1 MGRYEGASI
10 IMLIR
15 YEIQYW
21 DEIDRQ
27 IRIERGLTVSKTSLG
42 EGVDKITEYYG
53 KNNISFIKVYECEDC
68 MCDEELKDLLA
79 E

>member
-1 MGRYEGASI
+1 
-10 IMLIR
+10 MLIR

>member
-1 MGRYEGASI
+1 
-10 IMLIR
+10 MLIR

-68 MCDEELKDLLA
+68 MCDEELKDFL
-79 E
+79 EE

>member
-15 YEIQYW
+15 YEIEYW

-27 IRIERGLTVSKTSLG
+27 IRTEKGLTVSKTSLG
-42 EGVDKITEYYG
+42 EGVDKIAEYYG

>member
-1 MGRYEGASI
+1 MGRYEGACI

-15 YEIQYW
+15 YEVEFW
-21 DEIDRQ
+21 DEIDHQ
-27 IRIERGLTVSKTSLG
+27 LRIEKGLTVSKTSLG
-42 EGVDKITEYYG
+42 EGVDKIAEYYG